1 MTFSN
6 SQAHDTLPVATLN
19 DVLPLVDRLSLE
31 DKVMLAERLIS
42 QRFSFSEL
50 FSSRQSSS
58 AQIDQLP
65 SKQLAELLI
74 AIADRF
80 KREDI

>member
-6 SQAHDTLPVATLN
+6 SQAPDTLPVATLN
-19 DVLPLVDRLSLE
+19 DVLPLVERLPLA
-31 DKVMLAERLIS
+31 DKAILTERLIS

-50 FSSRQSSS
+50 FSDHQSSS
-58 AQIDQLP
+58 AQIDQMP
-65 SKQLAELLI
+65 SKQLAKLLL

-80 KREDI
+80 KRENL